1 MLTSWIFC
9 NANAFRWPPFA
20 DYFQISRG
28 ESENRAIGDLV
39 KERREMGAV
48 VEVKSSARAHKAPLS
63 DHKNK
68 QRYAPK
74 HNYTI
79 GLREVTTSRAFRRSR
94 DLNGQLVSRVYL
106 TDSAVPSARSQFS
119 SWKLQASKR
128 IRSSRLCK
136 QIINAPFMLGLYGC
150 ISAVICM

>member
-1 MLTSWIFC
+1 MPT
-9 NANAFRWPPFA
+9 PFA
-20 DYFQISRG
+20 GPHLLITFKFLA
-28 ESENRAIGDLV
+28 ENRAIGDLV

-68 QRYAPK
+68 QRHAPK

-79 GLREVTTSRAFRRSR
+79 SLREVTTSRAFRRSR

-106 TDSAVPSARSQFS
+106 TDSACHPQDRNFRRGNFKPRNEFEVRVCAN
-119 SWKLQASKR
+119 KL
-128 IRSSRLCK
+128 
-136 QIINAPFMLGLYGC
+136 
-150 ISAVICM
+150 